1 MKRKILFAMI
11 MGMITTVTISFV
23 IIAINLGFNDKFL
36 LTWLRSWL
44 VSYVLAVS
52 AMLFIAPR
60 VQILVN
66 SLAKKDATD
75 AEANGE
81 G

>member
-1 MKRKILFAMI
+1 MI

>member
-75 AEANGE
+75 AEANSE
-81 G
+81 

>member
-75 AEANGE
+75 AETNSE